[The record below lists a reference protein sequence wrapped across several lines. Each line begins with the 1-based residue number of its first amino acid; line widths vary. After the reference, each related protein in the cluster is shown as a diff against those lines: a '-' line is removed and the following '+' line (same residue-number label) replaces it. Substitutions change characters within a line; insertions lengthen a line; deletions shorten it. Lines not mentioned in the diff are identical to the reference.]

1 MIIFRNRY
9 QQINKKLNFRV
20 TREKINPTSSAKH
33 IGVHLT
39 NTLTWNTYLL
49 ERILKLNRAVGLLRH
64 YTPKSLLR
72 TINYSLFKSHLTYAC
87 QAWGQSE
94 TELFDKTKEHQDK
107 ALRIINFLPN
117 TARVSEIYKTSKILK
132 LSDYISLQN
141 TLLAKNCFE
150 KQLSQPLL
158 NLFKKPTEQHN
169 HSTRSAS
176 KNFAFVEEA
185 NSKSYGIDSI
195 RYQGI
200 FIWNKLQNNIA
211 SDLTELSR
219 MKVKS
224 TIIKHFSKSY

>member
-87 QAWGQSE
+87 QA
-94 TELFDKTKEHQDK
+94 
-107 ALRIINFLPN
+107 
-117 TARVSEIYKTSKILK
+117 
-132 LSDYISLQN
+132 
-141 TLLAKNCFE
+141 
-150 KQLSQPLL
+150 
-158 NLFKKPTEQHN
+158 
-169 HSTRSAS
+169 
-176 KNFAFVEEA
+176 
-185 NSKSYGIDSI
+185 
-195 RYQGI
+195 
-200 FIWNKLQNNIA
+200 
-211 SDLTELSR
+211 
-219 MKVKS
+219 
-224 TIIKHFSKSY
+224 